1 MRSFNFGYEP
11 NNFLL
16 CIKRKPA
23 HRLRA
28 SKAPSA
34 LDVHY
39 LHVTQKIAS
48 MNASFIYRGNP
59 EKKSIISRQGDF
71 TYGQLYRQIEN
82 YARLFDTR
90 GFTKIAIY
98 AENRV
103 EWMFAFYAALQ
114 NNCIAVPIDF
124 MASPEDVAYMIDDC
138 QPELIFIS
146 EAMNESYD
154 KVKTKC
160 KHHPEVVIF
169 EDHPPVDE
177 HPASQWI
184 GPEELDTTAV
194 IIYTSGTT
202 GSPKG
207 VMLSYTNLI
216 ANIKAVIDAKIYHEE
231 SQVLVLLPLHHIFPL
246 LGSMIVTLYAGG
258 TTVVSPS
265 MQSSDLMKTLTDNSV
280 TVFIGVPRLYELI
293 YRGLMTKI
301 NKSFLARMFL
311 KLVYA
316 TKSRKLGK
324 TLFKKVHKGLGGH
337 LKFMI
342 AGGAALNKEVGTFFY
357 AIGFD
362 ILEGFGMTEA
372 APMITFPRP
381 GRVKIGSTGEALPG
395 MTVEIRDG
403 EIVAKGPNVM
413 KGYYNRPAETA
424 EILKDGWLYTGDLGR
439 FDEEGFLYIT
449 GRKKEII
456 VLPNGKNI
464 NPVELE
470 QKLEFYSKSIKEVGI
485 FIHKEMLHAAI
496 VPDLKFLTEHGIT
509 AKNHQVRETVLPPF
523 NSKLSSYKRIMQFTI
538 LKTDLPRTR
547 LSKLQRFKLE
557 ELIHDTEHKKSKSED
572 PDSPE
577 YLAVKSFIES
587 QVDMDI
593 SPDDH
598 LVFDIAMD
606 SLAKMSLIDF
616 IEQTF
621 GIKFEEEQLL
631 KFPSIAKIADHIRAN
646 KLFHK
651 EETASWSGNLK
662 DDQAVELPR
671 SSFLLRFIVSSVRGF
686 FSLFFK
692 YEVRGVEHIPEG
704 PCFFAPNHQTKLD
717 AFLVLS
723 SLDRKTLNNTFSY
736 AKKEHVRSRVRQFLA
751 KRTNI
756 IVMDLAKELKES
768 IHKMAEVV
776 KLGKKILIFPEGTR
790 TQTGNFGD
798 FKKTYAILS
807 CELDIPIVPVAISGA
822 YEAMSSGKKKIKS
835 GSKIVVE
842 FLPPVQPAGMSPE
855 ELNALIRNQ
864 LLETVTANSST
875 I

>member
-1 MRSFNFGYEP
+1 MIE
-11 NNFLL
+11 
-16 CIKRKPA
+16 
-23 HRLRA
+23 
-28 SKAPSA
+28 
-34 LDVHY
+34 
-39 LHVTQKIAS
+39 
-48 MNASFIYRGNP
+48 SFIYRGQP
-59 EKKSIISRQGDF
+59 DKKSIISRQGDF
-71 TYGQLYRQIEN
+71 TYRQFFQQIGY
-82 YARLFDTR
+82 YAGLFDTR
-90 GFTKIAIY
+90 GYTKVAIY

-124 MASPEDVAYMIDDC
+124 MASPDDVAYMIDDC
-138 QPELIFIS
+138 RPELIFIS

-154 KVKTKC
+154 KVKSKC
-160 KHHPEVVIF
+160 RHQPEVVVF
-169 EDHPPVDE
+169 ENHPLGQE
-177 HPASQWI
+177 HPESQWI
-184 GPEELDTTAV
+184 GPEDLETTAV

-216 ANIKAVIDAKIYHEE
+216 ANIKAVVDAKIFHVE

-246 LGSMIVTLYAGG
+246 LGSMIVTLYSGG
-258 TTVVSPS
+258 TTVVSPT
-265 MQSSDLMKTLTDNSV
+265 MQSSDLMKTLADNSV

-293 YRGLMTKI
+293 YRGLMAKI
-301 NKSFLARMFL
+301 NKSFLARTFL

-395 MTVEIRDG
+395 MTVEIREG

-413 KGYYNRPAETA
+413 KGYYNRPEETA
-424 EILKDGWLYTGDLGR
+424 EVLKDGWLYTGDLGR

-464 NPVELE
+464 NPVEIE
-470 QKLEFYSKSIKEVGI
+470 QKLEFYSKAIKEAGI

-496 VPDLKFLTEHGIT
+496 VPDLKFLTDNGIT
-509 AKNHQVRETVLPPF
+509 DINLYFREAVISPF
-523 NSKLSSYKRIMQFTI
+523 NAELSSYKRIMQFTI
-538 LKTDLPRTR
+538 LKSDLPRTR

-557 ELIHDTEHKKSKSED
+557 ELIHDTENKKSQQEH
-572 PDSPE
+572 PDTAE
-577 YLAVKSFIES
+577 YQAVKSFIES
-587 QVDMDI
+587 QVDMDV

-631 KFPSIAKIADHIRAN
+631 KFPSIAKIAEHIRAN

-662 DDQAVELPR
+662 EDQTVELPR
-671 SSFLLRFIVSSVRGF
+671 SSFLLKFIVSAVRGF

-692 YEVRGVEHIPEG
+692 FEVKGIENIPEG

-723 SLDRKTLNNTFSY
+723 CLDKKTLKDTYSY
-736 AKKEHVRSRVRQFLA
+736 AKKEHVKSRVRQFLA

-790 TQTGNFGD
+790 TQSGDFGD

-807 CELDIPIVPVAISGA
+807 SELNVQIVPVAISGA

-842 FLPPVQPAGMSPE
+842 FLPPIQPAGMTPE
-855 ELNALIRNQ
+855 ELNALVKNRLQ
-864 LLETVTANSST
+864 ERVTMNSKA